1 MIINGGGGSNYY
13 LNERINEFKE
23 NDKVVFLIYYRSNK
37 YFINAIDKEKI
48 EYFFFNK
55 LSQID
60 FLYRQFKIEFFLN
73 SLVGF
78 KDFFK
83 VVEHIKSKKASSRLI
98 IPIHDYFV
106 LCPSIFLTDKNGKYC
121 CVPSDKSLC
130 SKCFKQQNFNKHFKS
145 IFAFRSAF
153 QSLFDLASYILVFS
167 NSSKQILEKIYK
179 IDKDKYQLALHKVTW
194 IKRKCKEATHKK
206 RLNIGIL
213 GSLAHHKGLFI
224 MQDLFLKSLNLP
236 WWFYH
241 FGEFPSHKKYANLT
255 LCGEYERENLVDMVE
270 KYDID
275 VFIMPSIVPETF
287 SYTTEEIILM
297 DKPIICFNLGA
308 QAERVK
314 KYRKGI
320 IVDKISIQA
329 LQNTLYHFTNS
340 LQK

>member
-1 MIINGGGGSNYY
+1 MGGGSNYY

-23 NDKVVFLIYYRSNK
+23 SEKLVFLIYYRLNK
-37 YFINAIDKEKI
+37 YFINVIDKEKV
-48 EYFFFNK
+48 EYFFVNQ

-60 FLYRQFKIEFFLN
+60 FLYYQFKIEIFLN

-83 VVEHIKSKKASSRLI
+83 VVEHIKSKSFTRLI
-98 IPIHDYFV
+98 MPIHDYFV
-106 LCPSIFLTDKNGKYC
+106 LCPSIFLMDKNGKYC

-153 QSLFDLASYILVFS
+153 QSLFDLAHCILVFS
-167 NSSKQILEKIYK
+167 NSSKQILEKIYQ

-194 IKRKCKEATHKK
+194 IKRKCKEATRKK

-224 MQDLFLKSLNLP
+224 MQDLFLKSFNLA
-236 WWFYH
+236 WQFYF
-241 FGEFPSHKKYANLT
+241 FGEFQPHKQYANLT
-255 LCGEYERENLVDMVE
+255 LCGEYERESLVDMVE

-275 VFIMPSIVPETF
+275 VFIMSSIVPETF
-287 SYTTEEIILM
+287 SYVTEEIILM

-314 KYRKGI
+314 KYHKGI
-320 IVDKISIQA
+320 IVDEISVQA
-329 LQNTLYHFTNS
+329 LQNTLHCFTNS